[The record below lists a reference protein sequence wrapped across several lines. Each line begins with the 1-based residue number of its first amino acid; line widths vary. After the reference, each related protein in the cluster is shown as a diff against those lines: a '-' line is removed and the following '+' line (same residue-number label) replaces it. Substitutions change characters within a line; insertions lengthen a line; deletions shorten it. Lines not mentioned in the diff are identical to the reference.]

1 MMQNTPIEKGEMIRE
16 LFTYNSETVVEKLDM
31 FRELMMKY
39 SSAIREITT
48 KLQILN
54 DELSLQNQNN
64 PIESIKSR
72 VKRPVSILNK
82 LKRKGVEPSIEN
94 IMLTLSDVAGIRVI
108 CPFIDDIYKVVAM
121 LAKQD
126 DVTVIAVKDY
136 IKHPKENGYRSY
148 HMIVEI
154 PVFFS
159 DQKQPIRV
167 EIQVRTVAMDFWASL
182 EHQMKYKHADVTDES
197 ISTDL
202 KACAD
207 VIAATDVH
215 MQELRNRIALI
226 TGGEQAD
233 EPADEQLDESLHS

>member
-1 MMQNTPIEKGEMIRE
+1 MIRE

-82 LKRKGVEPSIEN
+82 LKRKGIEPSIEN
-94 IMLTLSDVAGIRVI
+94 IMLNLSDVAGIRVI

-226 TGGEQAD
+226 TGGEPAD
-233 EPADEQLDESLHS
+233 EQTAEQLDESLRS

>member
-1 MMQNTPIEKGEMIRE
+1 MIRE

-82 LKRKGVEPSIEN
+82 LKRKGIEPSIEN

-207 VIAATDVH
+207 VIAATDIH

-226 TGGEQAD
+226 TGGEPAD

>member
-1 MMQNTPIEKGEMIRE
+1 MIRE

-226 TGGEQAD
+226 TGGEPSD
-233 EPADEQLDESLHS
+233 EQADEQLDESLHS

>member
-1 MMQNTPIEKGEMIRE
+1 MIRE

-82 LKRKGVEPSIEN
+82 LKRKGIEPSIEN
-94 IMLTLSDVAGIRVI
+94 IMLNLSDVAGIRVI

-226 TGGEQAD
+226 TGGE
-233 EPADEQLDESLHS
+233 PADEQADELPDESLRS

>member
-1 MMQNTPIEKGEMIRE
+1 MIRE

-72 VKRPVSILNK
+72 VKRPVS
-82 LKRKGVEPSIEN
+82 
-94 IMLTLSDVAGIRVI
+94 IRVI

-167 EIQVRTVAMDFWASL
+167 EIQVRTV
-182 EHQMKYKHADVTDES
+182 
-197 ISTDL
+197 
-202 KACAD
+202 
-207 VIAATDVH
+207 
-215 MQELRNRIALI
+215 
-226 TGGEQAD
+226 
-233 EPADEQLDESLHS
+233 

>member
-1 MMQNTPIEKGEMIRE
+1 MQNTPIEKGEMIRE

-82 LKRKGVEPSIEN
+82 LKRKGIEPSIEN

-182 EHQMKYKHADVTDES
+182 EHQMKYKHADV
-197 ISTDL
+197 
-202 KACAD
+202 
-207 VIAATDVH
+207 
-215 MQELRNRIALI
+215 
-226 TGGEQAD
+226 
-233 EPADEQLDESLHS
+233 

>member
-82 LKRKGVEPSIEN
+82 LKRKGIEPSIEN
-94 IMLTLSDVAGIRVI
+94 IMLNLSDVAGIRVI

-226 TGGEQAD
+226 TGGEPAD
-233 EPADEQLDESLHS
+233 EQTAEQLDESLRS

>member
-1 MMQNTPIEKGEMIRE
+1 
-16 LFTYNSETVVEKLDM
+16 TYNSETVVEKLDM

-82 LKRKGVEPSIEN
+82 LKRKGIEPSIEN
-94 IMLTLSDVAGIRVI
+94 IMLNLSDVAGIRVI

-226 TGGEQAD
+226 TGGEPAD
-233 EPADEQLDESLHS
+233 EQTAEQLDESLRS

>member
-1 MMQNTPIEKGEMIRE
+1 MLRE

-226 TGGEQAD
+226 TGGEPSD
-233 EPADEQLDESLHS
+233 EQADEQLDESLHS

>member
-1 MMQNTPIEKGEMIRE
+1 MLRE

>member
-1 MMQNTPIEKGEMIRE
+1 
-16 LFTYNSETVVEKLDM
+16 
-31 FRELMMKY
+31 
-39 SSAIREITT
+39 
-48 KLQILN
+48 
-54 DELSLQNQNN
+54 
-64 PIESIKSR
+64 
-72 VKRPVSILNK
+72 
-82 LKRKGVEPSIEN
+82 
-94 IMLTLSDVAGIRVI
+94 
-108 CPFIDDIYKVVAM
+108 M

-207 VIAATDVH
+207 VIAATDIH

-226 TGGEQAD
+226 TGGE
-233 EPADEQLDESLHS
+233 PADEQADEQPDESLRS

>member
-1 MMQNTPIEKGEMIRE
+1 MQNTPIEKGEMIRE

-82 LKRKGVEPSIEN
+82 LKRKGIEPSIEN
-94 IMLTLSDVAGIRVI
+94 IMLNLSDVAGIRVI

-226 TGGEQAD
+226 TGGEPAD
-233 EPADEQLDESLHS
+233 EQTAEQLDESLRS